1 MNRLKG
7 RFAAQQILGGRAYQ
21 QDDYSLIERGTHP
34 GRGRSQTLLPGQ
46 YDGVAL
52 QARSRFWGGNDF
64 RRDSRIRTKNR
75 LIKTLLWV

>member
-7 RFAAQQILGGRAYQ
+7 RFAARQILGGRECQ
-21 QDDYSLIERGTHP
+21 EDDYGVIERGAHP

-52 QARSRFWGGNDF
+52 QARSRFWRGNAS
-64 RRDSRIRTKNR
+64 RGASRIRTRNR
-75 LIKTLLWV
+75 LIETLVWV

>member
-21 QDDYSLIERGTHP
+21 QDDYGLIERGAHP
-34 GRGRSQTLLPGQ
+34 SCGRSQTLLPGQ

-52 QARSRFWGGNDF
+52 QARSRFWGGNAS
-64 RRDSRIRTKNR
+64 RRASRNRTRNR
-75 LIKTLLWV
+75 LIKTLVCV